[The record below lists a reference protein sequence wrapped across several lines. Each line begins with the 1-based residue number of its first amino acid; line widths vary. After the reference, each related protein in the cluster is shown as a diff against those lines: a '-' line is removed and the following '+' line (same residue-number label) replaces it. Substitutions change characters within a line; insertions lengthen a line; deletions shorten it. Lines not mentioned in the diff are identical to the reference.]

1 MAKRDTILIVD
12 DLELNRV
19 ILNDVF
25 QPEYNILEARDGYE
39 AIRLIRRH
47 RAVIA
52 LVMLDIIM
60 PKMNGY
66 EVLLEMKAEGY
77 INEIPV
83 MIVTAMDKID
93 TEIQALDLG
102 AADIVT
108 KPIEPQIVK
117 RRAKNII
124 QSTEYRR
131 QLERKVKLK
140 EERIG
145 QTYQSMIDT
154 VNSIM
159 GHRNMESAAHT
170 LCVGEC
176 TRLLLTQLKAQYP
189 EYNLNRRRIN
199 RIADAALLHDVGK
212 LVLSDTILH
221 KRGNLNEEEEA
232 MYRSHCTE
240 GCRIIGGFEQTGQKD
255 FLEYAYSI
263 CKYHHEYWDG
273 SGYPE
278 GLKGDNIPICAQAV
292 GLSREVY
299 HFLVKKQYTKEQTY
313 NKITA
318 MRGRYFSREMVQ
330 CFQAVYDNI
339 TEKIYAFQ
347 NKTEEQ
353 NRSVVLRRLLQVFE
367 KDKVL
372 GASRE
377 CPKYHSLLRHLEATV
392 YEIDVV
398 TGFYSRVFT
407 TFCDFVNV
415 PVSGSFQN
423 DFIEAM
429 REDIGPEYGET
440 VIAWLYK
447 IIDREGKGYTLSLGE
462 TCHIYNS
469 FYQEYQWYQISIIEM
484 EAEVFQNKKVLLIL
498 KNVNDRIHTQSEIA
512 RINSQAKGIVADMH
526 RYKLENAKLKV
537 KAQIDQLTK
546 LYNKI
551 TTQEMAAELIRKFPD
566 GKYALMVIDFDNFKM
581 VNDRFGH
588 LQGDKALIEFGKS
601 IMKQCRES
609 DVVGRIGG
617 DEFVVFM
624 TNYSDKNTL
633 ELKAN
638 NILSS
643 IRIMGRDNNMY
654 EMVTASIGIA
664 VYPEQGKT
672 YEELFQKADLA
683 LYASK
688 KMGKN
693 QWRFYTEDNP
703 VLMEFKELRRKKPAR
718 IEGNLKACDN
728 FNKSIS
734 GILCDAKDEKELTET
749 VLDMVSRHY
758 GLEDAFMA
766 DMEKGEIIF
775 GWHGEAGPLAKT
787 THLFLY
793 REIRDMM
800 KNQGK
805 KGYTKWICSD
815 INTLSGEWVEYFR
828 ELQVTAFIMLP
839 IYYDNNLSAIAAFTD
854 KKGPREWKE
863 DEIEACDIAA
873 RMFSG
878 IIFLRQLK
886 KVHDRAAQLVCMLS
900 KVNHNEFYIVN
911 DSYEMLSIEEEKNE
925 KKELIWSDKCYR
937 RLRGNVSPCLECPI
951 KQLGKSCDKIAVNN
965 ITATKFSWGE
975 EEYVYFLEVLKD

>member
-1 MAKRDTILIVD
+1 MGKRDTILIID
-12 DLELNRV
+12 DLELNRA

-25 QPEYNILEARDGYE
+25 ESEYNVLQAEDGLEG
-39 AIRLIRRH
+39 IRLIRQH
-47 RAVIA
+47 RSNLA
-52 LVMLDIIM
+52 LIMLDIIM

-83 MIVTAMDKID
+83 IIITAMDKID

-102 AADIVT
+102 AADILT

-124 QSTEYRR
+124 QSTEYKR
-131 QLERKVKLK
+131 QLEHKVKLK

-159 GHRNMESAAHT
+159 GHRNMESGTHN

-176 TRLLLTQLKAQYP
+176 SRLILNKLKENFP
-189 EYNLNRRRIN
+189 EYNLNRKKIRL
-199 RIADAALLHDVGK
+199 IADAALLHDVGR

-221 KRGNLNEEEEA
+221 KKGKLTEEEEA

-240 GCRIIGGFEQTGQKD
+240 GCRIIGGFEQTGQKE
-255 FLEYAYSI
+255 FLEYAYNI
-263 CKYHHEYWDG
+263 CKYHHECWDG

-278 GLKGDNIPICAQAV
+278 GIKEDNIPVCAQVV

-299 HFLVKKQYTKEQTY
+299 ELLINQSLPKDQVYS
-313 NKITA
+313 KITA
-318 MRGRYFSREMVQ
+318 LSGRYFSREMVRS
-330 CFQAVYDNI
+330 FQDAFDEI
-339 TEKIYAFQ
+339 IEKMNAFRSRSG
-347 NKTEEQ
+347 EQ
-353 NRSVVLRRLLQVFE
+353 NRNIVLRRLLQVFE
-367 KDKVL
+367 KDKL
-372 GASRE
+372 SGERRE
-377 CPKYHSLLRHLEATV
+377 WPKYHSLLRHLEATV

-407 TFCDFVNV
+407 TFCDFVNI
-415 PVSGSFQN
+415 PLSGSFQN
-423 DFIEAM
+423 DFIESM
-429 REDIGPEYGET
+429 RGDIGPEYADT

-447 IIDREGKGYTLSLGE
+447 IIDQEGRGYTLSLGE
-462 TCHIYNS
+462 NCQIYNS

-512 RINSQAKGIVADMH
+512 RINSQAKGIVADIH

-537 KAQIDQLTK
+537 RAQMDQLTQ

-551 TTQEMAAELIRKFPD
+551 TTQEMAAELLRKYPE
-566 GKYALMVIDFDNFKM
+566 GQYALMVIDFDNFKL

-601 IMKQCRES
+601 IMKQCRSS

-643 IRIMGRDNNMY
+643 IRVLGKENNMY
-654 EMVTASIGIA
+654 EMITASIGIA
-664 VYPEQGKT
+664 VYPQHGKT
-672 YEELFQKADLA
+672 YEELFKKADLA
-683 LYASK
+683 LYTSK

-693 QWRFYTEDNP
+693 QWRFYSQDYLE
-703 VLMEFKELRRKKPAR
+703 LMEPKEPKLKKPAR
-718 IEGNLKACDN
+718 IEGNLRVSEH
-728 FNKSIS
+728 FNKSLAS
-734 GILCDAKDEKELTET
+734 ILCDARNEKEMIET
-749 VLDMVSRHY
+749 LLDTVARHY
-758 GLEDAFMA
+758 ELEDAIIA

-787 THLFLY
+787 TSLFLY
-793 REIRDMM
+793 QEIREQMALE
-800 KNQGK
+800 GG
-805 KGYTKWICSD
+805 KGYSRWICND
-815 INTLSGEWVEYFR
+815 VNRLEPEWIEYFK
-828 ELQVTAFIMLP
+828 ELQVSAFIMAP
-839 IYYDNNLSAIAAFTD
+839 ISYNNNLSAIVAFTD
-854 KKGPREWKE
+854 KKGIREWKE
-863 DEIEACDIAA
+863 DEMEACSIVSRMAA
-873 RMFSG
+873 G
-878 IIFLRQLK
+878 TVYLNQLK
-886 KVHDRAAQLVCMLS
+886 KEHKRTNQLVCMLS
-900 KVNHNEFYIVN
+900 KAHNNEFYIVN
-911 DSYEMLSIEEEKNE
+911 DSYEMLSIEDFDGADGKLVW
-925 KKELIWSDKCYR
+925 KDKCYR
-937 RLRGNVSPCLECPI
+937 RLKGNTGPCLECPI
-951 KQLGKSCDKIAVNN
+951 KRLGKTSEEARVGDTIV
-965 ITATKFSWGE
+965 TKFYWGGDN
-975 EEYVYFLEVLKD
+975 YVYFLELPKN